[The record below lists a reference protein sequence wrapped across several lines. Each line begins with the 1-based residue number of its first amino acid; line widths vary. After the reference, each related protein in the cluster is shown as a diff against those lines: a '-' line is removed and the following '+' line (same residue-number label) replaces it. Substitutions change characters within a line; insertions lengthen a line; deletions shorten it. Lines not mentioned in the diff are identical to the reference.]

1 MELLSFSAII
11 GTLTVVF
18 SLLAKV
24 LGQPDQ
30 IRKNFKRKSTEGLST
45 IMITIAVISYLLWT
59 IHGIIEKDW
68 VLIIG
73 QSLGVLTSGII
84 LMQIIIYRDSR
95 NK

>member
-1 MELLSFSAII
+1 MELISFSAII

-45 IMITIAVISYLLWT
+45 IMITIAVISYSLWT

-68 VLIIG
+68 VLIFG

-84 LMQIIIYRDSR
+84 LTQIILYR
-95 NK
+95 KK